1 MEKNKS
7 QKFEDNIM
15 NDIKSGR
22 VKLRSKY
29 IFLAEK
35 LGLGSAFVLSVVLSI
50 LFFSL
55 FLFYMKTADNLEYLS
70 FGKYGFLAFL
80 ESFPYLLVVSFILFL
95 FMAGYLITK
104 SDVSY
109 RKPFKY
115 FAIALLFFIIISG
128 TSFAFIGVVEKI
140 EKEAYSSRPTGMF
153 IKPFF
158 KKGMKMRGRGVSG
171 VVSEINDNYLIVKTP
186 CGLQKISLEKI
197 IFEKLQ
203 QFKKGDFVIAVGK
216 RVEKDF
222 LATKIRVVSEDEIP
236 MIKRGIHR
244 KFRQMK

>member
-1 MEKNKS
+1 MKKNNS
-7 QKFEDNIM
+7 RKFEDNIM
-15 NDIKSGR
+15 GEIKSGR
-22 VKLRSKY
+22 IKLRSKY

-95 FMAGYLITK
+95 FLAGYLITK

-128 TSFAFIGVVEKI
+128 TSFAFAGVVEKI
-140 EKEAYSSRPTGMF
+140 EKEAYSSPYAGIF
-153 IKPFF
+153 LKPFF
-158 KKGMKMRGRGVSG
+158 KKGMKMRGRGISG
-171 VVSEINDNYLIVKTP
+171 VISEIGDNYLIVETP
-186 CGLQKISLEKI
+186 CGLQKISLEKTI
-197 IFEKLQ
+197 VGTLQ
-203 QFKKGDFVIAVGK
+203 QFKKGDSIVAIGE
-216 RVEKDF
+216 RREKDF
-222 LATKIRVVSEDEIP
+222 LAIKIRVISEDEIP
-236 MIKRGIHR
+236 MIKRGINRHL
-244 KFRQMK
+244 KQLK

>member
-1 MEKNKS
+1 MKKTNLR
-7 QKFEDNIM
+7 KFEENIM
-15 NDIKSGR
+15 GEIKSGR

-95 FMAGYLITK
+95 FLAGYLITK

-128 TSFAFIGVVEKI
+128 TSFAFAGVVEKI
-140 EKEAYSSRPTGMF
+140 EKEAYSSSHAGMF

-158 KKGMKMRGRGVSG
+158 KKGMKMRGRGISG
-171 VVSEINDNYLIVKTP
+171 VVFEIGDNYLIIETP
-186 CGLQKISLEKI
+186 CGLQKINLEKTI
-197 IFEKLQ
+197 VETLQ
-203 QFKKGDFVIAVGK
+203 QFKKGDSIVAIGERRA
-216 RVEKDF
+216 EDF
-222 LATKIRVVSEDEIP
+222 LALKIRVVGDDGIP
-236 MIKRGIHR
+236 MIKRGINRHL
-244 KFRQMK
+244 K